1 MIEPLIF
8 IALSRA
14 LQKRHLRQSTLPH
27 VKDTNIY
34 NHSPLEFGRVGRPS
48 CPLQRRAQSLFSSCG
63 PATRIIKT
71 NSDGGNNDD
80 NEKDNDDND
89 DDDQNASPLLVFLAG

>member
-71 NSDGGNNDD
+71 NGGVGVDDD
-80 NEKDNDDND
+80 NHENGD
-89 DDDQNASPLLVFLAG
+89 DDDDD